1 MVSFPLPCYSWVFGW
16 PGTAK
21 HLKGLSHSTPDISP
35 DGLRLTDCLS
45 FHQKSAEDPLI
56 PRVPGGTMSES
67 TLIPSNPGPLLW
79 WGGYGSFGSSHEEI
93 ADADWHEL
101 AIERIYLVNL
111 VFCSIITHILTPQN
125 TLILQNYVSS
135 CIVRAFCDI
144 APCFGLVQFD
154 ATPCA
159 QDPKARDL
167 VQVGFPLCP
176 ND

>member
-1 MVSFPLPCYSWVFGW
+1 MGQCRNRPSYQVIR
-16 PGTAK
+16 A
-21 HLKGLSHSTPDISP
+21 
-35 DGLRLTDCLS
+35 LS
-45 FHQKSAEDPLI
+45 F
-56 PRVPGGTMSES
+56 GGVAMVLSDRRTK
-67 TLIPSNPGPLLW
+67 
-79 WGGYGSFGSSHEEI
+79 EI

-101 AIERIYLVNL
+101 AIERIYL

-125 TLILQNYVSS
+125 TLILQNFDLSS
-135 CIVRAFCDI
+135 CILRAFCDI

>member
-67 TLIPSNPGPLLW
+67 TLIPSNPGLSFGGVAMVLSDRRTKKSQMQMAWAGDWKDISSESSVLLYYYSHTHSPKYTDTPKLCVKLHSACILRHRTLLW
-79 WGGYGSFGSSHEEI
+79 AGAIWCHTMRTGSKS
-93 ADADWHEL
+93 
-101 AIERIYLVNL
+101 
-111 VFCSIITHILTPQN
+111 
-125 TLILQNYVSS
+125 
-135 CIVRAFCDI
+135 
-144 APCFGLVQFD
+144 
-154 ATPCA
+154 
-159 QDPKARDL
+159 
-167 VQVGFPLCP
+167 
-176 ND
+176 